1 MVDKVPAL
9 PVKEETDDRL
19 IDRFA
24 DLLDRISIQVRPERL
39 EAWSEI
45 ELTMH
50 QFRTLAALR
59 RRPLRIGDLASI
71 LGIRLSSAT
80 SLIDRLAAK
89 GLLQRIHDLNDR
101 RAVLCQ
107 LTPLGM
113 KEAESLWRINKE
125 WITRVAQSLTA
136 AELRTVV
143 HAFQIFSSAVD
154 RQDAQEAESTAPAV
168 VH

>member
-1 MVDKVPAL
+1 L
-9 PVKEETDDRL
+9 VKSGKTIEAAGKADDEL
-19 IDRFA
+19 IDQFA
-24 DLLDRISIQVRPERL
+24 ELMDRISLQIRPERL

-50 QFRTLAALR
+50 QFRTMAVLR
-59 RRPLRIGDLASI
+59 RRPLRISDLAAV

-89 GLLQRIHDLNDR
+89 GLLERIHDLVDR
-101 RAVLCQ
+101 RAIICR

-125 WITRVAQSLTA
+125 WASRVAQSLTA
-136 AELRTVV
+136 AELRALV
-143 HAFQIFSSAVD
+143 HAFELFAAAVD
-154 RQDAQEAESTAPAV
+154 RQDARELEHPIPIE
-168 VH
+168 